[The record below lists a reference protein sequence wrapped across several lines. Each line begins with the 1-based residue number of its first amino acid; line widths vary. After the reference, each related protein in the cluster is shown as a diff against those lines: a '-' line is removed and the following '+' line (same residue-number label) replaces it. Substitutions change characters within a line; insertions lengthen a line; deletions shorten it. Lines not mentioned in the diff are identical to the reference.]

1 MTIDGHPVN
10 LVPLPGLEADRWDDA
25 GIGGGENAGP
35 GSGEDAGAGIG
46 DDAGAGGGRT
56 DPPGP
61 PGPPGSEAAG
71 AADGGWRSRLA
82 DILEFARRQLDGETE
97 VDQFGFDPEFNSRV
111 LMPAARV
118 LYQHWFGVRMRGLAH
133 VPEAGPALV
142 VANHSGT
149 LPVRRGHASGRAAR

>member
-1 MTIDGHPVN
+1 MPPAGRWRPWKGDKVSKPPAAAGGIRRAATRETGTSVTIDGHPVN
-10 LVPLPGLEADRWDDA
+10 LVPLPGLEAGRRDDA

-61 PGPPGSEAAG
+61 PPGSEAAG

-82 DILEFARRQLDGETE
+82 DIL
-97 VDQFGFDPEFNSRV
+97 
-111 LMPAARV
+111 
-118 LYQHWFGVRMRGLAH
+118 
-133 VPEAGPALV
+133 
-142 VANHSGT
+142 
-149 LPVRRGHASGRAAR
+149 